1 MMKEQEELAV
11 LRELQDLG
19 KIGNVH
25 LRGKKQQLS
34 KLVNDSLYNKKTI
47 RLMS

>member
-11 LRELQDLG
+11 LRELQDLE

-25 LRGKKQQLS
+25 LRSKKQQLS